1 MSAPWL
7 TKEELK
13 EAARRIVES
22 SCREQGVE
30 VQITDPVV
38 VGKVASILRVGSGPP
53 FGRNPARIK
62 PVETSD
68 RGGDRDRVEN
78 RKEHGAFAA

>member
-1 MSAPWL
+1 VNPA
-7 TKEELK
+7 TAEQVELK

-22 SCREQGVE
+22 SCREQGLE

-38 VGKVASILRVGSGPP
+38 IGKIAAILRVDSDPP
-53 FGRNPARIK
+53 LRRNPARVK

-68 RGGDRDRVEN
+68 RSRDRDRVEN
-78 RKEHGAFAA
+78 RKEHSAFAA

>member
-1 MSAPWL
+1 MRSA
-7 TKEELK
+7 TELR

-38 VGKVASILRVGSGPP
+38 VGKVASILRVGSDPP
-53 FGRNPARIK
+53 LGRNPARIK
-62 PVETSD
+62 PVEASD
-68 RGGDRDRVEN
+68 RGVDRDGVEN